1 MQKRFVSIWFRHL
14 LTDWLTIRQPELKS
28 VPFVLVAPERNRVVI
43 KAVNIWAE
51 KQGIAVGMAAAD
63 AKAVIP
69 GLKVINEIPGKAE
82 KLLRGLGEWCIR
94 YSPMVAVDLPDG
106 LILDV
111 TGCAHLWGTEL
122 NYVNEITSRLKCK
135 GYDVRAGLAGT
146 VGAAWAMARFGQ
158 ANIVIKNGGHI
169 NALLP
174 LPPSALRLEP
184 LVLERLKKLG
194 FYTIKSFIGIK
205 RQALRRRFGADFL
218 IRIDQALGT
227 EDEPLQ
233 LLQPIEPYHERL
245 PCLDPV
251 RTAEGIEIAIKTL
264 LESLCKRLRG
274 EGKGMRTAVLKCYRV
289 DGGLIGTHIGI
300 NRPSHH
306 VTHLFKLFAL
316 KIATLEPALGIELFT
331 LEAPKVE
338 DISPEQE
345 LLWSSEGC
353 GLESPEL
360 AELLDRL
367 ANKIG
372 SANIHRY
379 LPQES
384 YWPERSIRPSSSLIE
399 RTATEWRM
407 DRPRPSLLLRVPERI
422 EVTALLPDNP
432 PMLFIYKG
440 QKHIVKKADD
450 AERIEPEW
458 WLRKRP
464 HRDYYVVEDEQG
476 QRFWLFRSG
485 HYSDERS
492 QWYIHGFFA

>member
-1 MQKRFVSIWFRHL
+1 MQKRFVSLWFRHL
-14 LTDWLTIRQPELKS
+14 LTDWFTLRQPELKDI
-28 VPFVLVAPERNRVVI
+28 PFVLTAPERNRMVI
-43 KAVNIWAE
+43 TAANSWSE
-51 KQGIAVGMAAAD
+51 KQGIAVGMVAAD

-69 GLKVINEIPGKAE
+69 GLKVIDDIPGKAE
-82 KLLRGLGEWCIR
+82 KLLKGLGEWCIR
-94 YSPMVAVDLPDG
+94 YSPLIAIDLPDG

-111 TGCAHLWGTEL
+111 TGCTHLWGNEQDYL
-122 NYVNEITSRLKCK
+122 NEVINRLKSK
-135 GYDVRAGLAGT
+135 GYDVKGGMADT

-158 ANIVIKNGGHI
+158 ANTVVESGCHI

-174 LPPSALRLEP
+174 LPPAALRFDP
-184 LVLERLKKLG
+184 LILERLRKLG
-194 FYTIKSFIGIK
+194 FYTIRSFVSIK
-205 RQALRRRFGADFL
+205 RQAMRRRFGNDL
-218 IRIDQALGT
+218 LWRIDQALGS
-227 EDEPLQ
+227 EIEPLQ
-233 LLQPIEPYHERL
+233 LIQPIEPYYERL
-245 PCLDPV
+245 PCLEPI

-264 LESLCKRLRG
+264 LEKLCERLRN
-274 EGKGMRTAVLKCYRV
+274 EGKGMRTAVLKGYRI
-289 DGGLIGTHIGI
+289 DGRLIGTHIGT
-300 NRPSHH
+300 NRPSCN
-306 VTHLFKLFAL
+306 VLHLFKLFEL

-338 DISPEQE
+338 DVSPEQE
-345 LLWSSEGC
+345 LLWSPEGC

-372 SANIHRY
+372 SVNIHRY

-384 YWPERSIRPSSSLIE
+384 YLPERSIKLSTSLTE
-399 RTATEWRM
+399 KPATKWRT

-440 QKHIVKKADD
+440 KKHIVKKADD

-458 WLRKRP
+458 WRRKRP

-476 QRFWLFRSG
+476 QRFWVFRSG
-485 HYSDERS
+485 HYTKDGS